1 MHKVTAR
8 VWASPVEIEKLTR
21 IENIIWEAVSIWLKG
36 GKMKVAVIGGG
47 AAGMS
52 AGSRVRRLKPDWTV
66 SVFEAT
72 EYVSHAPCG
81 IPYVVEGLAGSST
94 DLMYYS
100 PDVFIKKRGIDL
112 HMNAE
117 AVEAGDGYLRVRENG
132 TEKKYEW
139 DKLLIAVGAS
149 PKKLQVDGSDLN
161 NVFTADLPPDADKIK
176 SAAKNTESAVIIGA
190 GYISVEMAEALSKLN
205 KKVTIIGHHEYPLPK
220 FDKEIGNIIKKE
232 MDEKIDFRPTEE
244 TIALEGRDK
253 IKKVITN
260 KGEYKADIVIVAIGV
275 KPNVG
280 LAEQLG
286 CRIGETKAIW
296 TDSQMQTSVENVYA
310 AGDCAE
316 VTHMLTK
323 KKVWIPLAPAG
334 NKTGYAAGINMCGGN
349 LEFPG
354 ALGTQMTKLYDLE
367 IGRTGLTEK
376 QAKKEGFEAISASIE
391 ANTKIHYYPGSRK
404 IFLKVV
410 ADKETK
416 RLLGAQVA
424 GYEMVT
430 MRINTMAAALQAEFT
445 TKDLFFADLAYAPPF
460 TPIWEPLIVSARVL
474 KF

>member
-1 MHKVTAR
+1 MR
-8 VWASPVEIEKLTR
+8 
-21 IENIIWEAVSIWLKG
+21 
-36 GKMKVAVIGGG
+36 VAVVGGG

-52 AGSRVRRLKPDWTV
+52 AASRVRRLKPDWTV

-81 IPYVVEGLAGSST
+81 IPYVVEGLAENSL
-94 DLMYYS
+94 DLMYYGA
-100 PDVFIKKRGIDL
+100 DVFIKKRGIDL
-112 HMNAE
+112 HVNAE
-117 AVEAGDGYLRVRENG
+117 VVEAGDGYLRVRENG
-132 TEKKYEW
+132 TEKRYEW
-139 DKLLIAVGAS
+139 DKLLIGVGAS
-149 PKKLQVDGSDLN
+149 AKELQVEGSDSN

-176 SAAKNTESAVIIGA
+176 SAAENAESAVIIGA

-220 FDKEIGNIIKKE
+220 FDEEIGNIVKKE
-232 MDEKIDFRPTEE
+232 MDGKVDFRATEE
-244 TIALEGRDK
+244 TKALQGEDK
-253 IKKVITN
+253 IEKVVTD
-260 KGEYKADIVIVAIGV
+260 KGEYKADIVVVAIGV
-275 KPNVG
+275 EPNVA
-280 LAEQLG
+280 LAKHLG

-296 TDSQMQTSVENVYA
+296 TDGKMQTSVENVYA

-323 KKVWIPLAPAG
+323 KKVWIPLAPTG
-334 NKTGYAAGINMCGGN
+334 NKMGYTAGVNMCGGN

-354 ALGTQMTKLYDLE
+354 ALGTQMTKFYDLE

-376 QAKKEGFEAISASIE
+376 QAKEEGFETTSAFIE
-391 ANTKIHYYPGSRK
+391 ADTKIHYYPGSRK
-404 IFLKVV
+404 TFLKVV

-416 RLLGAQVA
+416 KLLGAQVA

-445 TKDLFFADLAYAPPF
+445 TRDLFFADLAYAPPF
-460 TPIWEPLIVSARVL
+460 TPVWEPLVVSARVL

>member
-1 MHKVTAR
+1 
-8 VWASPVEIEKLTR
+8 
-21 IENIIWEAVSIWLKG
+21 
-36 GKMKVAVIGGG
+36 MKVAVIGGG

-52 AGSRVRRLKPDWTV
+52 AASRVRRLKPKWTV

-72 EYVSHAPCG
+72 KYVSHAPCG
-81 IPYVVEGLAGSST
+81 IPYVVEGLAGSSM
-94 DLMYYS
+94 DLMYYT

-117 AVEAGDGYLRVRENG
+117 VVEAGDGYLRVQENG

-149 PKKLQVDGSDLN
+149 PKKLRVEGSDLD

-176 SAAKNTESAVIIGA
+176 RAAKNAESVVIIGA
-190 GYISVEMAEALSKLN
+190 GYISVEMAEAFSKLN
-205 KKVTIIGHHEYPLPK
+205 KKVTVIGHHEYPLPK
-220 FDKEIGNIIKKE
+220 FDKEIGNIIRKE
-232 MDEKIDFRPTEE
+232 MEGRINFRSSEE
-244 TIALEGRDK
+244 TVALEGKDRVK
-253 IKKVITN
+253 RVVTN
-260 KGEYKADIVIVAIGV
+260 KGEYNADLVIVAIGV
-275 KPNVG
+275 KPNVE
-280 LAEQLG
+280 LAKQLG
-286 CRIGETKAIW
+286 CRIGETKAVW
-296 TDSQMQTSVENVYA
+296 TDSKMQTSVENVYA

-316 VTHMLTK
+316 TTHMLTK

-334 NKTGYAAGINMCGGN
+334 NKMGYTAGVNMCGGN

-354 ALGTQMTKLYDLE
+354 VLGTQMTKFYDLE

-376 QAKKEGFEAISASIE
+376 QAKKEGFITISAFIE
-391 ANTKIHYYPGSRK
+391 ANTKIHYYPGSKK

-430 MRINTMAAALQAEFT
+430 MRINTMAVALQAGFT

-460 TPIWEPLIVSARVL
+460 TPSWEPLVVSARVL

>member
-1 MHKVTAR
+1 MR
-8 VWASPVEIEKLTR
+8 VV
-21 IENIIWEAVSIWLKG
+21 
-36 GKMKVAVIGGG
+36 VIGGG
-47 AAGMS
+47 AAGMG
-52 AGSRVRRLKPDWTV
+52 AGSRVRRLKPDWSV

-72 EYVSHAPCG
+72 DYVSHAPCG

-100 PDVFIKKRGIDL
+100 PDVFVKKRGMDL
-112 HMNAE
+112 HMRAE
-117 AVEAGDGYLRVRENG
+117 VVEAGDGYLRVQENE

-149 PKKLQVDGSDLN
+149 PKKLRVKGSDLD

-176 SAAKNTESAVIIGA
+176 RAARNTETAVIIGA
-190 GYISVEMAEALSKLN
+190 GYIGVEMAEALSKLN

-220 FDKEIGNIIKKE
+220 FDEEIGSVVKKE
-232 MDEKIDFRPTEE
+232 MDGKIDFRPSEE

-253 IKKVITN
+253 VKRVITN
-260 KGEYKADIVIVAIGV
+260 KGEYKAGIVVVAIGV
-275 KPNVG
+275 KPNVR

-296 TDSQMQTSVENVYA
+296 TDSRMQTSVENVYA
-310 AGDCAE
+310 VGDCVE
-316 VTHMLTK
+316 MTHMLTK
-323 KKVWIPLAPAG
+323 RKVWIPLAPAG
-334 NKTGYAAGINMCGGN
+334 NKMGYAAGVNMCGGN

-354 ALGTQMTKLYDLE
+354 VLGTQMTKFYDLE

-376 QAKKEGFEAISASIE
+376 LAKKEGFDTVSAFIE
-391 ANTKIHYYPGSRK
+391 ANTKVHYYPGSRK
-404 IFLKVV
+404 TFLKVV

-416 RLLGAQVA
+416 KLIGAQVA

-430 MRINTMAAALQAEFT
+430 MRINTMAAALQAEFA

-460 TPIWEPLIVSARVL
+460 TPPWEPLIVTARVL

>member
-1 MHKVTAR
+1 MR
-8 VWASPVEIEKLTR
+8 
-21 IENIIWEAVSIWLKG
+21 
-36 GKMKVAVIGGG
+36 VAVIGGG

-52 AGSRVRRLKPDWTV
+52 AASRVKRLKHDWPV

-81 IPYVVEGLAGSST
+81 IPYVVEGLVESSM

-117 AVEAGDGYLRVRENG
+117 VVEAGDGYLRVRENG

-149 PKKLQVDGSDLN
+149 PKKLQLDGSDLG
-161 NVFTADLPPDADKIK
+161 NVFTADLPPDSDTIK
-176 SAAKNTESAVIIGA
+176 SAAKIIESAVIIGA
-190 GYISVEMAEALSKLN
+190 GYISVEMAEALSKMN

-232 MDEKIDFRPTEE
+232 MDGKVNFRASEE
-244 TIALEGRDK
+244 TIALEGKDK
-253 IKKVITN
+253 VKKVVTN
-260 KGEYKADIVIVAIGV
+260 KEEYNADIVIVAIGV
-275 KPNVG
+275 KPDIE
-280 LAEQLG
+280 LAKQLG

-296 TDSQMQTSVENVYA
+296 TDSKMQTSVENVYA

-323 KKVWIPLAPAG
+323 KRVWIPLAPSG
-334 NKTGYAAGINMCGGN
+334 NKMGYTAGVNMCGGH

-354 ALGTQMTKLYDLE
+354 VLGTQMTKFYDLE

-376 QAKKEGFEAISASIE
+376 QAKKEGFDTISAFIE
-391 ANTKIHYYPGSRK
+391 ADTKVHYYPGSRK

-410 ADKETK
+410 ADKKTK
-416 RLLGAQVA
+416 KLLGAQVA

-430 MRINTMAAALQAEFT
+430 MRVNTIAAALQAEFT

>member
-1 MHKVTAR
+1 MR
-8 VWASPVEIEKLTR
+8 VVL
-21 IENIIWEAVSIWLKG
+21 
-36 GKMKVAVIGGG
+36 IGGG

-52 AGSRVRRLKPDWTV
+52 AASRVRRLKPDWDV

-81 IPYVVEGLAGSST
+81 IPYVVEGLAGSAA

-100 PDVFIKKRGIDL
+100 ADFFVKKRGIDL

-117 AVEAGDGYLRVRENG
+117 VVEAGNGYVRVRENE

-149 PKKLQVDGSDLN
+149 PKELRVEGNELE

-176 SAAKNTESAVIIGA
+176 NAAKNAETVVIIGA
-190 GYISVEMAEALSKLN
+190 GYIGVEMAEAFSKLN
-205 KKVTIIGHHEYPLPK
+205 KNVTIIGHHEYPLPK

-232 MDEKIDFRPTEE
+232 IDEKINFRPNEE
-244 TIALEGRDK
+244 TVALEGKDK
-253 IKKVITN
+253 VKRVVTD
-260 KGEYKADIVIVAIGV
+260 KGEYNADIVIVAVGV
-275 KPNVG
+275 KPDVK

-296 TDSQMQTSVENVYA
+296 TDNKMQTNVENVYA

-323 KKVWIPLAPAG
+323 KKAWIPLAPAG
-334 NKTGYAAGINMCGGN
+334 NKMGYTAGVNMCGEN
-349 LEFPG
+349 MEFPG
-354 ALGTQMTKLYDLE
+354 ALGTQMTKFYNLE

-376 QAKKEGFEAISASIE
+376 QAKKEEFDTASAFIE
-391 ANTKIHYYPGSRK
+391 ANTKIHYYPGSK
-404 IFLKVV
+404 KTFLKVI

-416 RLLGAQVA
+416 KLLGAQVA
-424 GYEMVT
+424 GYEMAT
-430 MRINTMAAALQAEFT
+430 MRINTMAAALQAGFT